1 MEDDRS
7 QDGPLHVVCMVGPG
21 RSGSTVLAELLA
33 TASGGVFLGE
43 LLHLGGRTETRS
55 CSCGTRLVECPYWN
69 GVSAECGLPLPE
81 LGRRFAAAKL
91 ATRTRPVPY
100 LRAYF
105 GGPDEELT
113 ALLRRVLAAT
123 CRVAGTRVAI
133 ESSKAPALLPA
144 LRGAADRASA
154 VLVQRAADQVRRSYQ
169 KAREFSIRAG
179 RDGYYRRTPPW
190 SVPAL
195 VGAKSALS
203 IAMARRLSVELE
215 TVAPAGRA
223 RRSQGPCRRDPAA
236 VRTAARPCGP
246 DPARRLP
253 QGRPALRRR
262 EQQTPQAGLRPVRGV
277 ARRPCTPIPPH
288 AAERNA
294 T

>member
-113 ALLRRVLAAT
+113 
-123 CRVAGTRVAI
+123 
-133 ESSKAPALLPA
+133 A